1 MKKVSL
7 TLGALGIL
15 GVLASCA
22 NRARAPV
29 AATAPSVKWPVKSPD
44 FVDLL
49 PDWQVR
55 EITPI
60 FASGGFVAKT
70 GTAKEEGDIPHK
82 TITISGSDFQGY
94 ETALYSLKP
103 RPGGGVEPALES
115 VETNKAGQVTKEVK
129 PRVLLFQ
136 FPRRV
141 RYIRLLYLLRVSTAD
156 HNMAILGSNDVD
168 ELNNLTKQVQSD
180 PAGGCRN
187 MRRAYCS
194 WVAQGIAVNAGP
206 SVPR

>member
-1 MKKVSL
+1 MVTEMIRAGLLCL
-7 TLGALGIL
+7 TLL
-15 GVLASCA
+15 LASCA
-22 NRARAPV
+22 NKAHAPV
-29 AATAPSVKWPVKSPD
+29 ATAPAVKWPVKSPD

-49 PDWQVR
+49 PDWHVR

-70 GTAKEEGDIPHK
+70 GTAKEEGDITHL

-103 RPGGGVEPALES
+103 KPGGGVDAKLES
-115 VETNKAGQVTKEVK
+115 VEANKLGTITKEAK
-129 PRVLLFQ
+129 PRALLFQ

-156 HNMAILGSNDVD
+156 HNMAVLGSNDVD
-168 ELNNLTKQVQSD
+168 QLNDLTKQVQSD
-180 PAGGCRN
+180 PANCRTL
-187 MRRAYCS
+187 RRAYCS
-194 WVAQGIAVNAGP
+194 WVPQGIAVNAGA

>member
-1 MKKVSL
+1 MCL
-7 TLGALGIL
+7 TVL
-15 GVLASCA
+15 LASCA
-22 NRARAPV
+22 NKAHAPV
-29 AATAPSVKWPVKSPD
+29 AAAAPAVKWPVKSPD

-49 PDWQVR
+49 PDWRVR

-60 FASGGFVAKT
+60 FASGGFVAK
-70 GTAKEEGDIPHK
+70 GGSEKQEGL

-103 RPGGGVEPALES
+103 KPGGGVDAKLES
-115 VETNKAGQVTKEVK
+115 VETNKAGQITKEVK

-156 HNMAILGSNDVD
+156 HNMAMLGSNDVD
-168 ELNNLTKQVQSD
+168 QLNDLTKQVQSD
-180 PAGGCRN
+180 SANCKAL
-187 MRRAYCS
+187 RRAYCS
-194 WVAQGIAVNAGP
+194 WVPQGIAVTAGATVT
-206 SVPR
+206 SR